1 MDPVTLGAVLAAVA
15 GGAGGALGSQ
25 AWNGIC
31 ALIRRRF
38 RHGMADDDPGAV
50 LLSGEEALAALEQ
63 HPGDVGSATEL
74 AGVLI
79 TRAGTDSEFQRELA
93 AWWEQARQVQLGDHV
108 SNTISGGI
116 QYGPVLQGRDF
127 TGLNFG
133 MQAGPAHE
141 K

>member
-1 MDPVTLGAVLAAVA
+1 MDPVTMGAVLAAIA

-31 ALIRRRF
+31 ALIRRHF
-38 RHGMADDDPGAV
+38 RHGVANEDTGAV
-50 LLSGEEALAALEQ
+50 LLSSEAALAALEQ

-74 AGVLI
+74 AGALI
-79 TRAGTDSEFQRELA
+79 TRAGTDSEFRHELA
-93 AWWEQARQVQLGDHV
+93 AWWEHARQVQLGDHV
-108 SNTISGGI
+108 SNAISGGI

-133 MQAGPAHE
+133 TQAGPAHE

>member
-1 MDPVTLGAVLAAVA
+1 MDPVTMGAVLAAVA

-31 ALIRRRF
+31 ALVRQPF
-38 RHGMADDDPGAV
+38 RHGKADDGSGAV
-50 LLSGEEALAALEQ
+50 LTGGEVALAALEQ
-63 HPGDVGSATEL
+63 HPSDAGSATEL
-74 AGVLI
+74 ARTLI
-79 TRAGTDSEFQRELA
+79 ARAGTDREFQRELA
-93 AWWEQARQVQLGDHV
+93 AWWEQARQVRLGDDV

-127 TGLNFG
+127 TGVSIG
-133 MQAGPAHE
+133 TQAGPAHE

>member
-25 AWNGIC
+25 AWNGLC
-31 ALIRRRF
+31 ALVRRHF
-38 RHGMADDDPGAV
+38 RHGMASEAQGAA
-50 LLSGEEALAALEQ
+50 SANGEAALAALEQ
-63 HPGDVGSATEL
+63 HPGDAGPATEL

-79 TRAGTDSEFQRELA
+79 ARAGTDREFQRELA
-93 AWWEQARQVQLGDHV
+93 AWWEQARQVRLGDDV
-108 SNTISGGI
+108 SNTISGGV

-133 MQAGPAHE
+133 AQAGPARE

>member
-1 MDPVTLGAVLAAVA
+1 MDPVTMGAVLAAIA

-31 ALIRRRF
+31 GLMRRCF
-38 RHGMADDDPGAV
+38 RHGVADDDSGAASI
-50 LLSGEEALAALEQ
+50 SGEAALAALEQ

-74 AGVLI
+74 AGALI
-79 TRAGTDSEFQRELA
+79 TRAGMDSDFLHELA
-93 AWWEQARQVQLGDHV
+93 AWWEQAKQVQLDDHV
-108 SNTISGGI
+108 SNTISGGV

-133 MQAGPAHE
+133 TQAGPVHE